1 MNEPDL
7 NQFSDVDLP
16 WVPSQLLLALASVL
30 ASLLLASA
38 AFGFTDQNADL
49 QMQARN
55 RQEQA
60 AQSGVARAAKAT
72 TATAATTVLAQASVP
87 ALHGTKDGARDQR
100 MRPNWRNCPS
110 SSSTEDQGR
119 MGEFC
124 RSSGG
129 WSGSDSDQPPQPTRG
144 SSGRL

>member
-7 NQFSDVDLP
+7 NQFSEAELP
-16 WVPSQLLLALASVL
+16 WVPGQLLLALASVV

-60 AQSGVARAAKAT
+60 AQSGVAGAT
-72 TATAATTVLAQASVP
+72 TPRIATTVLAQASIASVRKARKDP
-87 ALHGTKDGARDQR
+87 AMDQR
-100 MRPNWRNCPS
+100 TRPNCRNCAS
-110 SSSTEDQGR
+110 SVSTDDHGR
-119 MGEFC
+119 IGEFC

-129 WSGSDSDQPPQPTRG
+129 WSGSDSDQPPQPTSG

>member
-38 AFGFTDQNADL
+38 AFGFTDQNADI

-72 TATAATTVLAQASVP
+72 TATTVLAQASIP
-87 ALHGTKDGARDQR
+87 APHGTKDGARDQR